1 MRNIIDVLDIM
12 IAYTPISSEEADEFS
27 NDLKRLRNSAA
38 YTAPEAM
45 GYCWEQGAQIL
56 AWHFGDYPKERWQK
70 RTCSIWLDKPMETI
84 FSKQEWRRND

>member
-12 IAYTPISSEEADEFS
+12 IAHTPISSEEADEFS
-27 NDLKRLRNSAA
+27 NDLKRLRDSAT

-45 GYCWEQGAQIL
+45 ADCWLQGEEIL
-56 AWHFGDYPKERWQK
+56 NMNFGHYPKEYWQK
-70 RTCSIWLDKPMETI
+70 RICSIWINKPIETI